1 MPGLHTVQAVHRT
14 KTCLYR
20 KTHGSLVTGNITAED
35 VVPTERITEFYLL
48 ISALVTWLSY
58 CPPAAQS
65 HHSGGRTSSLLQTR
79 SSQSTGATGSGIA
92 SATRTTNLGPSFP
105 RLSHTNLP
113 DLVTQGPAR
122 GRASTPSASTECF
135 WSRPLWMK
143 HSPSPFSAT
152 EPAG

>member
-1 MPGLHTVQAVHRT
+1 MPGLHTGQAVHRT

-20 KTHGSLVTGNITAED
+20 KTHMTASWQEILLQKMDHRVLTTHLCTGDLKN
-35 VVPTERITEFYLL
+35 
-48 ISALVTWLSY
+48 Y
-58 CPPAAQS
+58 CPPAAHS
-65 HHSGGRTSSLLQTR
+65 HHSGDRTSSLLQTC

-105 RLSHTNLP
+105 RLPHTNLP

-122 GRASTPSASTECF
+122 GRVSIPSAPTEGF
-135 WSRPLWMK
+135 WSRPLCMK
-143 HSPSPFSAT
+143 HSPSPFRAT